1 MAGVVCKAA
10 GMAGTTGRYT
20 SIASEASR
28 SKGAIS
34 ASAGGRG
41 PAQMSGRAGEEWVGM
56 AKPPH
61 GKRIRRRSAWMRLRG
76 GSMRGDRRN
85 DWGWVSLR
93 LSDP

>member
-34 ASAGGRG
+34 ASAGGRDRPRCRG
-41 PAQMSGRAGEEWVGM
+41 GQGRMGG
-56 AKPPH
+56 H
-61 GKRIRRRSAWMRLRG
+61 GKASARKENPAAICLDEAQRG
-76 GSMRGDRRN
+76 AQ
-85 DWGWVSLR
+85 
-93 LSDP
+93 

>member
-61 GKRIRRRSAWMRLRG
+61 GKRIRRRSAWMRLREG
-76 GSMRGDRRN
+76 LNEGDRRN

>member
-41 PAQMSGRAGEEWVGM
+41 PAQMSGRAGKNGW
-56 AKPPH
+56 
-61 GKRIRRRSAWMRLRG
+61 AWQ
-76 GSMRGDRRN
+76 
-85 DWGWVSLR
+85 SLR
-93 LSDP
+93 TERESGGDLPG

>member
-41 PAQMSGRAGEEWVGM
+41 PADVGAGGEEWVGM

-61 GKRIRRRSAWMRLRG
+61 GKRIRRRSAWMRLREG
-76 GSMRGDRRN
+76 LNEGDRRN